1 MAVCQYQMCCMTHR
15 YREQAPS
22 HSKPASADKKE
33 FAHYMAV
40 PDDSPSDES
49 LLARYRTGDAGAFE
63 VLYTRHRQ
71 GLYRFLLSLSNK
83 AELTEEIYQDTWLSL
98 IRSNTQPQ
106 GRASFR
112 TWLFQI
118 ARNRLIDHWR
128 KHGIHY
134 PLHDSYDEQVHAQPD
149 SSAGPEQ
156 QLSLSRDNARLD
168 AALQDLPEDQREV
181 FLLRLHGELEVPQ
194 IAALTGAPLETVK
207 SRLRYAQQ
215 KLRRL
220 LAEEIPV

>member
-1 MAVCQYQMCCMTHR
+1 M
-15 YREQAPS
+15 
-22 HSKPASADKKE
+22 PA
-33 FAHYMAV
+33 

-49 LLARYRTGDAGAFE
+49 LLARYRTGDGAAFE

-71 GLYRFLLSLSNK
+71 GLYRFLVSLSNK
-83 AELTEEIYQDTWLSL
+83 AELAEEIYQETWLSL
-98 IRSNTQPQ
+98 IRSVTQPQ

-118 ARNRLIDHWR
+118 ARNRLIDYWR
-128 KHGIHY
+128 KHGIHN
-134 PLHDSYDEQVHAQPD
+134 PLHDSYDEQLHAQPD
-149 SSAGPEQ
+149 ASAGPEQ
-156 QLSLSRDNARLD
+156 QLSLSRDQARLD

-181 FLLRLHGELEVPQ
+181 FLLRLHGDLEVPQ

-220 LAEEIPV
+220 LAEEIPA